1 MPDIVFTETA
11 PVKVDFRIGDY
22 SDALWFASAA
32 ERAAVTDAELQ
43 AMMQARYDNWLA
55 VINAV
60 PPAPTPE
67 DLQAQLDALVAQQ
80 SATQEQIVAIAP
92 PEVVLPILEGQ
103 ATSLAAQIAA
113 LTPV

>member
-1 MPDIVFTETA
+1 MPDIVFAETA

-32 ERAAVTDAELQ
+32 ERAAVTDVELQ

-80 SATQEQIVAIAP
+80 AATQQQIIAIAP
-92 PEVVLPILEGQ
+92 PEIVVPILEAQ
-103 ATSLAAQIAA
+103 ATEIGEQIAA